1 MFFYVKLESG
11 RKVRALLPLNE
22 DLKDSVIY
30 GFLRWGDCMGC
41 LLFERLDKHQMPY
54 IVNMYGGV
62 MCTAV
67 PCEE

>member
-1 MFFYVKLESG
+1 MFFHVKLENG

-22 DLKDSVIY
+22 DFSGKVVF

-41 LLFERLDKHQMPY
+41 LLFERLESNQMPY

-62 MCTAV
+62 LCTAV
-67 PCEE
+67 PCE